1 MRVPPVDPTRRRP
14 IRKTL
19 VEPVARSGVGRWW
32 LIHASPKL
40 DPFLYR
46 ISGGRITSLPMPVL
60 FLTHTGARSGRRS
73 RTPLVY
79 FTDGE
84 DAIVIASNYG
94 RAKNP
99 AWYHNVKANPE
110 VGVGVAGRECR
121 YRAEV
126 VTDDERERLW
136 PLAVQF
142 TEVYADYVRR
152 AEGRT
157 IQLVRLSPLEP
168 A

>member
-1 MRVPPVDPTRRRP
+1 MQVPPVDPTKRRP
-14 IRKTL
+14 IRKAL
-19 VEPVARSGVGRWW
+19 VEPIARSRAGRWW

-79 FTDGE
+79 FTDGD

-99 AWYHNVKANPE
+99 AWYYNVKANPE
-110 VGVGVAGRECR
+110 VKVSVAGRECR
-121 YRAEV
+121 YRAGV
-126 VTDDERERLW
+126 ISGAERERLW
-136 PLAVQF
+136 PLAIQF
-142 TEVYADYVRR
+142 TELYADYVQR